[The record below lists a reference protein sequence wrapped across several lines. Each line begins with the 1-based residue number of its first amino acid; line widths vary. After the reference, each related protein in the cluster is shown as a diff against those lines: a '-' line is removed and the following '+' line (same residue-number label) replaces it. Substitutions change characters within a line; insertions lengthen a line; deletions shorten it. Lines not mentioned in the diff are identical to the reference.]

1 MQKSKFLLWALSAAM
16 CMMLGTNISVAAD
29 QVQAQ
34 QKTQAKPQKP
44 EVIYGSQLM
53 TKKERAEHRTKMR
66 SLKTK
71 EEREAF
77 RAEHHQKMQERAMEM
92 GKTLPDMPP
101 AQGSGACG
109 GASGCCGGMHGGM
122 QHGGAGTKEGAACG
136 TSGCCGGGG
145 GGCCGGMHGG
155 MQHGGAGAKEGAACG
170 TSGCCGGGGCCGG
183 MHGGMHHGGAGAKE
197 GAACGT
203 SGCCGSSGGCGGMMH
218 GEKQPSETVPGSATE
233 PQGGAAS
240 GGHSH

>member
-1 MQKSKFLLWALSAAM
+1 MQKSKFLSLALSAAM
-16 CMMLGTNISVAAD
+16 CMMLGANISVAAD
-29 QVQAQ
+29 QAQAQ

-77 RAEHHQKMQERAMEM
+77 RAEHHQKMQERAKEI

-109 GASGCCGGMHGGM
+109 GAVCGG
-122 QHGGAGTKEGAACG
+122 T
-136 TSGCCGGGG
+136 

-155 MQHGGAGAKEGAACG
+155 MKHDGAGSKKGAACG
-170 TSGCCGGGGCCGG
+170 TGCCGGGTGCCGGMHGGAESKDGAACGTGGCCGGGMHGGMKHGEAGQGMACGGSGCCGGCCGG
-183 MHGGMHHGGAGAKE
+183 MHGG
-197 GAACGT
+197 
-203 SGCCGSSGGCGGMMH
+203 
-218 GEKQPSETVPGSATE
+218 KQPSETTPNSGVE
-233 PQGGAAS
+233 PQSGAAS
-240 GGHSH
+240 DDHSHH